1 MMEVV
6 DKDMHWERDHM
17 GSESPPERSLAVH
30 PWASS
35 LTSVGLNFLI
45 CETGEAV
52 STSQGY

>member
-1 MMEVV
+1 MMEVL

-17 GSESPPERSLAVH
+17 GSESHPERSLAVH

-45 CETGEAV
+45 CETEAV